1 MKKVLLLFLIVV
13 MCLECVACGD
23 DNSTENSFSDY
34 FGSNDGY
41 VSEVDEEKEERK
53 LMAEEAADITI
64 EELKSKLKSPHSL
77 IILEDV
83 AVYAANSL
91 DIVYVKIEY
100 SSENYF
106 GAAVEESV
114 EAIVN
119 IKTDGTQG
127 FLISSAYDSEKDM
140 MDLLNE
146 QQIMKGI
153 IELQAAEDY
162 DIIILDKNSYND

>member
-1 MKKVLLLFLIVV
+1 
-13 MCLECVACGD
+13 
-23 DNSTENSFSDY
+23 
-34 FGSNDGY
+34 
-41 VSEVDEEKEERK
+41 
-53 LMAEEAADITI
+53 
-64 EELKSKLKSPHSL
+64 
-77 IILEDV
+77 
-83 AVYAANSL
+83 
-91 DIVYVKIEY
+91 
-100 SSENYF
+100 
-106 GAAVEESV
+106 V